1 MKVRMNKL
9 GTLALGAA
17 ALLLIG
23 QGCLPQPA
31 APPAQNESAAPATA
45 PETQAEVSPKKEE
58 KIAEKTAPVAVTK
71 SFTVTAK
78 QWSFDPA
85 TITVKKGDKVK
96 LTVKS
101 VDVSHG
107 FSLSAFG
114 VNQTLEPNK
123 EVAVEF
129 VADKTGSFPFVC
141 SVFCGSGHGGMKG
154 TLIVE

>member
-1 MKVRMNKL
+1 M
-9 GTLALGAA
+9 
-17 ALLLIG
+17 
-23 QGCLPQPA
+23 
-31 APPAQNESAAPATA
+31 
-45 PETQAEVSPKKEE
+45 E